1 MKSAAQEIVEHEH
14 EVRAG
19 LAKVYAKNKFVAT
32 EEKTPLDSLL
42 ADEESPKCP
51 HCKEP
56 IESQAALEQWAI
68 RNETIRRMYEF
79 FAQDG
84 PELINVLRNVYAAG
98 AYFRLEPW
106 VSLTVRERGIILG
119 ESHGTQHHT
128 MRKNC
133 VNLLRRKGA
142 KSYKAPGEKGL
153 TSHGTY
159 SKCQQGNENRKRKPR
174 SRHKR
179 LEKRTQKNA

>member
-1 MKSAAQEIVEHEH
+1 VKSAAEEIVEHRDQVAE
-14 EVRAG
+14 G
-19 LAKVYAKNKFVAT
+19 LRKIYAKSHFVAT
-32 EEKTPLDSLL
+32 DEKTPLDSLL

-51 HCKEP
+51 HCKEA
-56 IESQAALEQWAI
+56 IEAPAALEQWAI
-68 RNETIRRMYEF
+68 RNETIRVLYQF

-84 PELINVLRNVYAAG
+84 PELQNVLRNVFAVG

-106 VSLTVRERGIILG
+106 VNLTVRDRGIILD

-133 VNLLRRKGA
+133 VNLVRRKGG
-142 KSYKAPGEKGL
+142 KSFKAPGEKSL
-153 TSHGTY
+153 ESHGTY
-159 SKCQQGNENRKRKPR
+159 SMAQQGNENRKRKPR

-179 LEKRTQKNA
+179 LRKLKKAA